1 LRLFPEALEPTP
13 KISQKSIIAHRID
26 RIHMVP
32 PHLLVAFGEIA
43 FFIVLSDDVADE
55 LNAQ

>member
-1 LRLFPEALEPTP
+1 
-13 KISQKSIIAHRID
+13 
-26 RIHMVP
+26 MVP